1 KWPPIMPSAACTTGL
16 ICARFNTPRSAA
28 VLVFRTLFSKSL
40 TRERKRMA
48 NEQDLGLSRRDF
60 VQSAVSGAALAAVP
74 IGVFAATPAKEAD
87 KAAVLAQIPKMHA
100 ANIKRLQEWIALPSI
115 AAENRNFPQGPEY
128 MAKLAQDA
136 GFTNVKLVPT
146 SGKSGVFGKIDAG
159 AKTTM
164 AIYFMYDVKQFVP
177 EEWSSPPLEARL
189 VQKEGLGTV
198 CMGRGAVN
206 QKGPENSF
214 LSALLAFKAAGKK
227 LPVNLVLVCE
237 GEEEIASP
245 HFHDIVT
252 HPEVLP
258 ELKKCVAVFLPEA
271 GQDRDGGVQVS
282 LGAKGVVELEL
293 ISSGEEWGR
302 GPAHDVHSSLEAQ
315 VDSPTW
321 HLVQALN
328 TLVEKDGHTPAVE
341 GFFEKAKPL
350 TAAQEQMI
358 KDHAAK
364 TAESTVKKALGV
376 QHWVHDKN
384 WVDSLMLLESR
395 PTINIEGLV
404 AGYTGPGG
412 KTVLPHKAVAKIDM
426 RLVPD
431 MTAADTLAKLK
442 AHLAKNGFADIE
454 VNMSGGY
461 NPTTT
466 DGNSKL
472 IQTQLAT
479 YRQLG
484 LDPQLWPRSAGSW
497 PGYVFTDAPLS
508 LPAGH
513 FGLGHGTGAHAPD
526 EYYLI
531 ESTNPKVQGLD
542 GAVASF
548 VDYLYALA

>member
-1 KWPPIMPSAACTTGL
+1 MG
-16 ICARFNTPRSAA
+16 
-28 VLVFRTLFSKSL
+28 
-40 TRERKRMA
+40 EKRMA
-48 NEQDLGLSRRDF
+48 NEQHLDLSRRDF
-60 VQSAVSGAALAAVP
+60 VQGAVSGAALAAVP
-74 IGVFAATPAKEAD
+74 MGVLAASAAKDSD

-100 ANIKRLQEWIALPSI
+100 ANIKRLQDWIALPSI

-136 GFTNVKLVPT
+136 GFTGVKLIPT

-159 AKTTM
+159 ASTTM

-198 CMGRGAVN
+198 CMGRGSVN

-214 LSALLAFKAAGKK
+214 LSALMAFKAAGKK

-245 HFHDIVT
+245 HFQEVIKN
-252 HPEVLP
+252 PEVMA
-258 ELKKCVAVFLPEA
+258 ELKKCAGVFMPEA

-293 ISSGEEWGR
+293 ISSGEKWGR

-315 VDSPTW
+315 VDSPSW

-341 GFFEKAKPL
+341 GFFDKAKPL
-350 TAAQEQMI
+350 TATQEQMI

-364 TAESTVKKALGV
+364 AAESTVKKALGV

-442 AHLAKNGFADIE
+442 AHLVKQGFGDIE

-461 NPTTT
+461 NPTQT
-466 DGNSKL
+466 DGGSKL

-479 YRQLG
+479 YRKLG
-484 LDPQLWPRSAGSW
+484 VDPQLWPRSAGSW

-548 VDYLYALA
+548 VEYLYALS

>member
-1 KWPPIMPSAACTTGL
+1 MRDTS
-16 ICARFNTPRSAA
+16 
-28 VLVFRTLFSKSL
+28 
-40 TRERKRMA
+40 
-48 NEQDLGLSRRDF
+48 LSRREF
-60 VQSAVSGAALAAVP
+60 VHGAAAGAALAAAPAIVL
-74 IGVFAATPAKEAD
+74 AAANGHDAD

-100 ANIKRLQEWIALPSI
+100 QNIKRLQEWIALPSI
-115 AAENRNFPQGPEY
+115 AAENRNFPQGPEH
-128 MAKLAQDA
+128 MAMLARDA
-136 GFTNVKLVPT
+136 GFTGVKIIPT
-146 SGKSGVFGKIDAG
+146 SGKPGVFGKIDSG
-159 AKTTM
+159 ARTTVG
-164 AIYFMYDVKQFVP
+164 IYFMYDVKQFVP

-189 VQKEGLGTV
+189 VQKAGLGTV

-214 LSALLAFKAAGKK
+214 LSALMAFKAAGRK
-227 LPVNLVLVCE
+227 LAVNLVLVCE

-245 HFHDIVT
+245 HFHEVVLN
-252 HPEVLP
+252 PEVLA
-258 ELKKCVAVFLPEA
+258 ELKKCSGIFMPEA
-271 GQDRDGGVQVS
+271 GQDRDGGVEVS

-293 ISSGEEWGR
+293 VSTGEKWGR
-302 GPAHDVHSSLEAQ
+302 GPSHDVHSSLEAQ

-341 GFFEKAKPL
+341 GFFEHAKPL

-358 KDHAAK
+358 REHAAR
-364 TAESTVKKALGV
+364 TPESTVKQQLGV
-376 QHWVHDKN
+376 QHWVHDKS

-412 KTVLPHKAVAKIDM
+412 KTVLPHRAVAKIDM

-442 AHLAKNGFADIE
+442 AHLARHGFADIE

-461 NPTTT
+461 DPTTT
-466 DGNSKL
+466 DPNSRL

-479 YRQLG
+479 YRKLG
-484 LDPQLWPRSAGSW
+484 IDPQLWPRSAGSW
-497 PGYVFTDAPLS
+497 PGYVFTGAPLN

-513 FGLGHGTGAHAPD
+513 FGVGHGTGAHAPD

-542 GAVASF
+542 GAIASF
-548 VDYLYALA
+548 VEYLYALA